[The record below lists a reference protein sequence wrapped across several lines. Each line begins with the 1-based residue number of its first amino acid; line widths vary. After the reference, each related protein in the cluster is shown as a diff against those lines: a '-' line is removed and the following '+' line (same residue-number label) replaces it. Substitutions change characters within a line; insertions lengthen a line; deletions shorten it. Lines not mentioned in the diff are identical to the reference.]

1 MPAGAGPGGRSGP
14 RSRPRPAILWPWSSA
29 RRRGC
34 RPGSAT
40 LRAARCRGR
49 YSGPSARRPRPIRG
63 GTRTAAG
70 RPSRMPR
77 AVCRRPAPPRAARG
91 RSRPARSGRGNRRG
105 GRSSGAQW
113 GTPGMDRRP
122 VLAVLAL
129 GVLLRPAPAAAQ
141 AWNSD
146 AALALARRA
155 VLRRGG
161 AVADSSLHDYKAQ
174 AHGFLFFLG
183 AFGQGLADPPRL
195 VKADQLE
202 LEVYWRAPASS
213 KQRVI
218 GWRDQAQLPTDIN
231 YHRDHLGIIQNN
243 FGAAMRLGE
252 GDEVRDVPH
261 PLSAAGP
268 DIYDFALGD
277 TTTIMLP
284 EREVRVVTLRVRPK
298 DFGLPRIVGTL
309 YLDAETADLV
319 RMAFNFTPRSYLDAE
334 LEDVSIVLD
343 NALWERRYWLP
354 YRQEIEIRRRA
365 TWLDVPVRGII
376 RARWEIDGYV
386 LNLGLANSWF
396 AGDEITFLPKAER
409 DSFPWK
415 EPLGAALQDI
425 AEPVRQNDLERVR
438 AEVEQI
444 AGRRVLTG
452 LKGRRLGVRGVS
464 DLLHANR
471 VEGLAAGAGVVVR
484 GGGERREL
492 RGRASYGFAD
502 QRAKGALSAVG
513 RRGRSALEVIAYR
526 EVRDV
531 GDAPVIAPLF
541 NSIASQEFGR
551 DYGDYYLAEGA
562 RLTYRHGVGVRG
574 EWRASAGREYIGSLA
589 VVAAPANGSFRWNPP
604 LGDRGVDVG
613 QLAFER
619 RSEGFA
625 VRRDLH
631 VETVIE
637 GGRVDGGAT
646 YLRFSGAGH
655 VLLPTGATRLLVR
668 AQGGVASGDLPAH
681 RAFVLGGRGTLL
693 GDPFRAWGGRNVALV
708 HLEWRV
714 PVPFLSLGVGTYA
727 RTPRVLTVA
736 PYVACGWSAHPV
748 AGTPWVAAS
757 GTRTTLG
764 IGFEWLGVFRWDAGY
779 GTATHAVV
787 VTFDVTRDF
796 WG

>member
-1 MPAGAGPGGRSGP
+1 
-14 RSRPRPAILWPWSSA
+14 
-29 RRRGC
+29 
-34 RPGSAT
+34 
-40 LRAARCRGR
+40 
-49 YSGPSARRPRPIRG
+49 
-63 GTRTAAG
+63 
-70 RPSRMPR
+70 
-77 AVCRRPAPPRAARG
+77 
-91 RSRPARSGRGNRRG
+91 
-105 GRSSGAQW
+105 
-113 GTPGMDRRP
+113 MDRRP

-129 GVLLRPAPAAAQ
+129 GVLLRPAPVAAQ

-202 LEVYWRAPASS
+202 LEVYWKAPASS

-218 GWRDQAQLPTDIN
+218 GWRDQTQLPTDIN

-261 PLSAAGP
+261 PLSPAGP
-268 DIYDFALGD
+268 AIYDFALGD

-409 DSFPWK
+409 DSFPWTA
-415 EPLGAALQDI
+415 PLAAALENV
-425 AEPVRQNDLERVR
+425 AEPVRRDDLERVR

-444 AGRRVLTG
+444 AGRRILSG
-452 LKGRRLGVRGVS
+452 LKARRLGVRCLS
-464 DLLHANR
+464 DLVHANR
-471 VEGLAAGAGVVVR
+471 VEGLAAGAGIVLR

-492 RGRASYGFAD
+492 RLRTSYGVAD
-502 QRAKGALSAVG
+502 RRGQGGPARVR
-513 RRGRSALEVIAYR
+513 RRGRRAPG
-526 EVRDV
+526 V
-531 GDAPVIAPLF
+531 G
-541 NSIASQEFGR
+541 G
-551 DYGDYYLAEGA
+551 GG
-562 RLTYRHGVGVRG
+562 GVRG
-574 EWRASAGREYIGSLA
+574 
-589 VVAAPANGSFRWNPP
+589 V
-604 LGDRGVDVG
+604 
-613 QLAFER
+613 
-619 RSEGFA
+619 
-625 VRRDLH
+625 
-631 VETVIE
+631 
-637 GGRVDGGAT
+637 GGA
-646 YLRFSGAGH
+646 GAG
-655 VLLPTGATRLLVR
+655 A
-668 AQGGVASGDLPAH
+668 
-681 RAFVLGGRGTLL
+681 
-693 GDPFRAWGGRNVALV
+693 AL
-708 HLEWRV
+708 R
-714 PVPFLSLGVGTYA
+714 S
-727 RTPRVLTVA
+727 
-736 PYVACGWSAHPV
+736 ACGGPGLS
-748 AGTPWVAAS
+748 
-757 GTRTTLG
+757 
-764 IGFEWLGVFRWDAGY
+764 D
-779 GTATHAVV
+779 
-787 VTFDVTRDF
+787 
-796 WG
+796 

>member
-1 MPAGAGPGGRSGP
+1 MRVALAAALAIGASVGAGPR
-14 RSRPRPAILWPWSSA
+14 
-29 RRRGC
+29 
-34 RPGSAT
+34 
-40 LRAARCRGR
+40 
-49 YSGPSARRPRPIRG
+49 
-63 GTRTAAG
+63 
-70 RPSRMPR
+70 
-77 AVCRRPAPPRAARG
+77 
-91 RSRPARSGRGNRRG
+91 
-105 GRSSGAQW
+105 
-113 GTPGMDRRP
+113 
-122 VLAVLAL
+122 
-129 GVLLRPAPAAAQ
+129 PAAAQ
-141 AWNSD
+141 AWNSE

-161 AVADSSLHDYKAQ
+161 TVADSSLHDYKAQ

-195 VKADQLE
+195 IKADQLE

-261 PLSAAGP
+261 PLSPAGT

-277 TTTIMLP
+277 TTAIALP
-284 EREVRVVTLRVRPK
+284 EREVRVVALRVRPK
-298 DFGLPRIVGTL
+298 DFTLPRIVGTL
-309 YLDAETADLV
+309 YLDIETADLV
-319 RMAFNFTPRSYLDAE
+319 RMAFNFTPRAYLDPE

-376 RARWEIDGYV
+376 RVRWEIDGYV
-386 LNLGLANSWF
+386 LNLGLAPSWF

-415 EPLGAALQDI
+415 EPLAAALQDV

-438 AEVEQI
+438 AEVERI

-452 LKGRRLGVRGVS
+452 LKARRLGVRGVS

-471 VEGLAAGAGVVVR
+471 VEGLAVGAGLVVR

-502 QRAKGALSAVG
+502 RRAKGALSAID
-513 RRGRSALEVIAYR
+513 RRGRSSVEVSVYR

-551 DYGDYYLAEGA
+551 DYGDYYLAEGGRA
-562 RLTYRHGVGVRG
+562 TYRHGAGVRG
-574 EWRASAGREYIGSLA
+574 EWRLSAGRESIGSLA
-589 VVAAPANGSFRWNPP
+589 VVAAPANGTFRWNPP
-604 LGDRGVDVG
+604 LGGGGVDLA

-631 VETVIE
+631 VETMLE

-646 YLRFSGAGH
+646 YLRLSGAGH
-655 VLLPTGATRLLVR
+655 VLFPAGATRLLVR
-668 AQGGVASGDLPAH
+668 AQGGVASADLPAH

-693 GDPFRAWGGRNVALV
+693 GEAFRAWGGRRVALI

-714 PVPFLSLGVGTYA
+714 PVPFISLGVGPYA

-736 PYVACGWSAHPV
+736 PYIACGWAASPV
-748 AGTPWVAAS
+748 AGTTWAATP

-764 IGFEWLGVFRWDAGY
+764 LGFEWLGVFRWEAGF
-779 GTATHAVV
+779 GTATHRFGF
-787 VTFDVTRDF
+787 TFDVTRDF
-796 WG
+796 WTIL

>member
-14 RSRPRPAILWPWSSA
+14 RSRPRPAIPWPWSSA

-91 RSRPARSGRGNRRG
+91 RSRPAWSGRGNRRG
-105 GRSSGAQW
+105 RRSSGAQW

-129 GVLLRPAPAAAQ
+129 GVLLRPATAVAQ

-202 LEVYWRAPASS
+202 LEVYWKAPASS
-213 KQRVI
+213 KHRV
-218 GWRDQAQLPTDIN
+218 
-231 YHRDHLGIIQNN
+231 
-243 FGAAMRLGE
+243 
-252 GDEVRDVPH
+252 
-261 PLSAAGP
+261 
-268 DIYDFALGD
+268 
-277 TTTIMLP
+277 
-284 EREVRVVTLRVRPK
+284 
-298 DFGLPRIVGTL
+298 VGTL

-471 VEGLAAGAGVVVR
+471 VEGLAAGA
-484 GGGERREL
+484 
-492 RGRASYGFAD
+492 
-502 QRAKGALSAVG
+502 
-513 RRGRSALEVIAYR
+513 
-526 EVRDV
+526 
-531 GDAPVIAPLF
+531 
-541 NSIASQEFGR
+541 
-551 DYGDYYLAEGA
+551 
-562 RLTYRHGVGVRG
+562 
-574 EWRASAGREYIGSLA
+574 
-589 VVAAPANGSFRWNPP
+589 
-604 LGDRGVDVG
+604 
-613 QLAFER
+613 
-619 RSEGFA
+619 
-625 VRRDLH
+625 
-631 VETVIE
+631 
-637 GGRVDGGAT
+637 
-646 YLRFSGAGH
+646 
-655 VLLPTGATRLLVR
+655 
-668 AQGGVASGDLPAH
+668 
-681 RAFVLGGRGTLL
+681 
-693 GDPFRAWGGRNVALV
+693 
-708 HLEWRV
+708 
-714 PVPFLSLGVGTYA
+714 
-727 RTPRVLTVA
+727 
-736 PYVACGWSAHPV
+736 
-748 AGTPWVAAS
+748 
-757 GTRTTLG
+757 
-764 IGFEWLGVFRWDAGY
+764 
-779 GTATHAVV
+779 
-787 VTFDVTRDF
+787 
-796 WG
+796 

>member
-1 MPAGAGPGGRSGP
+1 MRAGAGPGGRSGP
-14 RSRPRPAILWPWSSA
+14 RSRPRPASPWPWSSA
-29 RRRGC
+29 RPRGC
-34 RPGSAT
+34 RPGTAT

-70 RPSRMPR
+70 RPLRMPR

-91 RSRPARSGRGNRRG
+91 RSRPAPSGRGNRRG
-105 GRSSGAQW
+105 RRSSGAQW

-122 VLAVLAL
+122 VLAVLAV
-129 GVLLRPAPAAAQ
+129 GVLLRPATAVAQ

-202 LEVYWRAPASS
+202 LEVYWKAPASS

-218 GWRDQAQLPTDIN
+218 GWRDQTQLPTDIN

-261 PLSAAGP
+261 PLSPAGP

-284 EREVRVVTLRVRPK
+284 EREARGVTLRGRPK

-386 LNLGLANSWF
+386 LNLGLAKSWF

-409 DSFPWK
+409 DSFRWK

-444 AGRRVLTG
+444 GGRRVLTG

-471 VEGLAAGAGVVVR
+471 GEGLAPGGGRPRGGSRSARSRWRRRPPTAASVPTPPSAAPGSTSCRSRSSARARASRCGATCTSRRCSRAAGRTAAPPTCGFRARVTCCSPPAPRGSWCGRRAGSRARISRRTVRSCSAGAGR
-484 GGGERREL
+484 SPATTSAAGGAGPVPWL
-492 RGRASYGFAD
+492 RAS
-502 QRAKGALSAVG
+502 GAVP
-513 RRGRSALEVIAYR
+513 
-526 EVRDV
+526 
-531 GDAPVIAPLF
+531 AP
-541 NSIASQEFGR
+541 
-551 DYGDYYLAEGA
+551 
-562 RLTYRHGVGVRG
+562 
-574 EWRASAGREYIGSLA
+574 
-589 VVAAPANGSFRWNPP
+589 
-604 LGDRGVDVG
+604 
-613 QLAFER
+613 
-619 RSEGFA
+619 
-625 VRRDLH
+625 
-631 VETVIE
+631 
-637 GGRVDGGAT
+637 
-646 YLRFSGAGH
+646 
-655 VLLPTGATRLLVR
+655 
-668 AQGGVASGDLPAH
+668 
-681 RAFVLGGRGTLL
+681 
-693 GDPFRAWGGRNVALV
+693 
-708 HLEWRV
+708 
-714 PVPFLSLGVGTYA
+714 
-727 RTPRVLTVA
+727 
-736 PYVACGWSAHPV
+736 
-748 AGTPWVAAS
+748 
-757 GTRTTLG
+757 
-764 IGFEWLGVFRWDAGY
+764 
-779 GTATHAVV
+779 
-787 VTFDVTRDF
+787 
-796 WG
+796 

>member
-40 LRAARCRGR
+40 LRAARCRGT

-70 RPSRMPR
+70 QPSRMPR
-77 AVCRRPAPPRAARG
+77 AACRRPAPPRAARG
-91 RSRPARSGRGNRRG
+91 PSRPARRGRGNRRA
-105 GRSSGAQW
+105 GRSSDAKR
-113 GTPGMDRRP
+113 GTPSMDRRP
-122 VLAVLAL
+122 VLAAVLAL
-129 GVLLRPAPAAAQ
+129 GVLLRPAPAVAQ

-202 LEVYWRAPASS
+202 LEVYWKAPASS

-218 GWRDQAQLPTDIN
+218 GWRDQTQLPTDIN

-243 FGAAMRLGE
+243 FGAALRLGE

-261 PLSAAGP
+261 PLSPAGP

-319 RMAFNFTPRSYLDAE
+319 RMAFNFTPRSYLDPA

-354 YRQEIEIRRRA
+354 YRQEIEIRRRV

-444 AGRRVLTG
+444 AGRRVLSG
-452 LKGRRLGVRGVS
+452 LKARRLGVRGVS

-492 RGRASYGFAD
+492 RARVSYGFAD
-502 QRAKGALSAVG
+502 RRAKGTVTALDHEG
-513 RRGRSALEVIAYR
+513 RGAIEVSVYR

-531 GDAPVIAPLF
+531 GDAAVIAPLL
-541 NSIASQEFGR
+541 NSFASQEFGH
-551 DYGDYYLAEGA
+551 DYGDYYLADGG
-562 RLTYRHGVGVRG
+562 RITYRHGIGVRS
-574 EWRASAGREYIGSLA
+574 EWRATAGRESIGSLA
-589 VVAAPANGSFRWNPP
+589 VTAVPANGSFRPNPS
-604 LGDRGVDVG
+604 LGGPGVDLV
-613 QLAFER
+613 QLALER

-631 VETVIE
+631 VETMLE
-637 GGRVDGGAT
+637 GGRKDGGAS
-646 YLRFSGAGH
+646 YLRLSGAGH
-655 VLLPTGATRLLVR
+655 VLFPAGATRLLLR
-668 AQGGVASGDLPAH
+668 GQGGVASADLPAH

-693 GDPFRAWGGRNVALV
+693 GDDYRRWGGRRMALL

-714 PVPFLSLGVGTYA
+714 PVPFVSLGVGPYA
-727 RTPRVLTVA
+727 RTPRTLTVA
-736 PYVACGWSAHPV
+736 PYVAFGWAAGPV
-748 AGTPWVAAS
+748 AGTPW
-757 GTRTTLG
+757 
-764 IGFEWLGVFRWDAGY
+764 
-779 GTATHAVV
+779 TAI
-787 VTFDVTRDF
+787 
-796 WG
+796 